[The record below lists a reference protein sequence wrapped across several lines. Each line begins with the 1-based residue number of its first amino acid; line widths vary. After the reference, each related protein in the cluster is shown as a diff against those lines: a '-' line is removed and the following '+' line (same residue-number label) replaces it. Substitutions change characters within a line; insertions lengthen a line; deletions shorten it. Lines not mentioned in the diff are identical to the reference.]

1 MKTLLSQ
8 NSHKHFTALGSSEL
22 NWIPRS
28 SKLGARQALEDKSK
42 TMYSRAAS
50 AAAYVINSIIK
61 FIVLCH
67 FSQGFLDCQPNLR
80 YHFCF
85 SCSSLRNLNN
95 AVKFRNTL
103 INLLTPQMD
112 KFNKWIYINE
122 KIIGTFRVNAL
133 IKMHRRAILNT
144 NIQRFFKNK
153 RIKISTAND
162 IPYLLDFTI
171 LYLED
176 KWL

>member
-1 MKTLLSQ
+1 MASPIRYNIQLYKTFRWYNKKSMKTLLSQ

-42 TMYSRAAS
+42 TIYSRAAS

-85 SCSSLRNLNN
+85 SSSSLRDLKNVVISRKLCYK
-95 AVKFRNTL
+95 VWFGTFVLEIFL
-103 INLLTPQMD
+103 INM
-112 KFNKWIYINE
+112 
-122 KIIGTFRVNAL
+122 A
-133 IKMHRRAILNT
+133 
-144 NIQRFFKNK
+144 
-153 RIKISTAND
+153 
-162 IPYLLDFTI
+162 
-171 LYLED
+171 
-176 KWL
+176 

>member
-1 MKTLLSQ
+1 MASPIRYNIQLNKTFRWNNKKSMKTLLSQ

-28 SKLGARQALEDKSK
+28 SKLRARQALEDKSK
-42 TMYSRAAS
+42 TIYSRAAS

-85 SCSSLRNLNN
+85 SCSSLHNL
-95 AVKFRNTL
+95 KRCSYIPKKCDLGHSYFR
-103 INLLTPQMD
+103 IC
-112 KFNKWIYINE
+112 K
-122 KIIGTFRVNAL
+122 
-133 IKMHRRAILNT
+133 
-144 NIQRFFKNK
+144 
-153 RIKISTAND
+153 
-162 IPYLLDFTI
+162 
-171 LYLED
+171 
-176 KWL
+176 